1 MNTDGKRRILQ
12 WAQEGDHTHL
22 PVMMSGGIS
31 TAASCYGVPLER
43 VTPTMVADCMRELD
57 MWFHANLGHPTP
69 FDAIP
74 FMSDFEERVTYESA
88 GRTKRR
94 LRSVRTPAGD
104 LTEVFKLADETPAMW
119 LENFVTTEE
128 DLAALACLVERAAE
142 RILSSAEVQEH
153 IEKGFGEV
161 ADAYPAGWP
170 TAVSIGVP
178 AFEFLSNLLTPAE
191 GGLLLLADFTET
203 VEHIFD
209 VWTTMIP
216 TWVHCAAKAGADF
229 VIHAINGLELYSPSI
244 YERYFIPQAQLLHD
258 LVHDNGMHA
267 WVHTCGR
274 MDRLIDMGVYE
285 AMRVDVLESLSHPPL
300 GDVGDLAA
308 ARRKL
313 GEKIITRGGVNVELF
328 YASDVDALR
337 ARVHEVASA
346 TRGFPH
352 MIGDTNDSYP
362 PYPRANIIA
371 LVDEVKHI
379 NNRRSR

>member
-1 MNTDGKRRILQ
+1 METDGKRRFIE
-12 WAQEGDHTHL
+12 WADNGDRSYL
-22 PVMMSGGIS
+22 PVMMASGVS
-31 TAASCYGVPLER
+31 TAASYYEMPSER
-43 VTPTMVADCMRELD
+43 VTPQMVVDCARELD
-57 MWFHANLGHPTP
+57 LWFHANLGHPTP

-74 FMSDFEERVTYESA
+74 FMRDFEEQVAYENA
-88 GRTKRR
+88 GNTRRR
-94 LRSVRTPAGD
+94 LTTVKTPAGD
-104 LTEVFKLADETPAMW
+104 LNEVFKLADQTPAMW
-119 LENFVTTEE
+119 LENFVTTED
-128 DLAALACLVERAAE
+128 DLAALTCFVERAADS
-142 RILSSAEVQEH
+142 ILGSVEVREH
-153 IEKGFGEV
+153 IEKGFRET
-161 ADAYPAGWP
+161 ADAYPADCP

-178 AFEFLSNLLTPAE
+178 AFEFLSNLFTPAE
-191 GGLLLLADFTET
+191 GGLLLLADHTDRI
-203 VEHIFD
+203 EHIFE
-209 VWTTMIP
+209 VWSTLIP
-216 TWVHCAAKAGADF
+216 TFVRCAAEAGADF